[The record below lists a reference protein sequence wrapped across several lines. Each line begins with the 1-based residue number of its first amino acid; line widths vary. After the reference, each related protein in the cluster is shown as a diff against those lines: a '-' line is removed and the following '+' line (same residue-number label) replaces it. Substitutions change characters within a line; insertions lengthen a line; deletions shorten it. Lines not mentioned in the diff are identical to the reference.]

1 MCSSSSKIVMT
12 RYSYSPPLC
21 TTSTP
26 PPSFALGL
34 GKHLESCGGRV
45 QDDHNDDQEG
55 DQNNHDDH
63 QNHNTLFQDVEL
75 VKMGMTLLSG
85 DQWW

>member
-1 MCSSSSKIVMT
+1 MT

-45 QDDHNDDQEG
+45 QDDHNDDQN
-55 DQNNHDDH
+55 DHHNQNMF
-63 QNHNTLFQDVEL
+63 FQDVKM
-75 VKMGMTLLSG
+75 VKMDMTLVSG

>member
-34 GKHLESCGGRV
+34 GKHLESCGGGV

-55 DQNNHDDH
+55 DQNDHDNL

-75 VKMGMTLLSG
+75 VKMGMILLSG